1 MQHHFSD
8 DFSESLSYV
17 SSHFADISA
26 DANEEFMVDEMELI
40 SAQFDFDSRWFGL
53 LELIQ
58 QSFI

>member
-17 SSHFADISA
+17 SSHFVDISA
-26 DANEEFMVDEMELI
+26 DANELI